1 MSGISGNL
9 RLLAKRLVIWSCIAS
24 LTVQGVALQA
34 VAAPGN
40 STAEFVRMLRAGQPY
55 LRSAFDKEKLL
66 DALDYDAEQ
75 IVDFVSDEVAFQ
87 PYRGVL
93 RGVRGTLEGRSGN
106 SHDQALTLA
115 SMLKDAGFDAQ
126 ILVGELSADQVSE
139 LVRSMAMPE
148 YPEERQR
155 ASYPAEIE
163 RLLEEVRSQGVQVSE
178 LISETLSIAEE
189 LSHILRE
196 SSARS
201 TNRKVLTQ
209 TEESGQEY
217 RWVRYR
223 LGVADPWREV
233 HPAYRAAADWQLKFT
248 TIEHDQVDS
257 SSLQTVGIEL
267 WVEDTD
273 GTRHQVS
280 GSWSAPAANLGG
292 RPLSIEIAS
301 DAILKPGLWTQPDE
315 LIDESQYF
323 FVQIDG
329 TIPQDALVFD
339 LYGNVYPEA
348 AIAGL
353 NSLFATID
361 QKGRK
366 AVTALN
372 SIGADLHGRQG
383 PQSQGK
389 QLAKVWLSFK
399 LGNSEGFERIVQ
411 RTLFRGRALDN
422 KRSAAASLLQRW
434 EVDIATTAAMPQ
446 VYRYAETDRLISSIE
461 KLERFYEYLAK
472 NKKASEAEII
482 ERLSDFVADPALS
495 RLAMLRS
502 LFEQFDWPHDVI
514 SFIHEP
520 NILAIRHGLTF
531 KDGLWHVYELTD
543 IVSNSRLS
551 FRLEQGTPFLAPD
564 ASLMRGVWETRAEA
578 FGLLSQPAAVRSIAA
593 YEVLANRAELHYEG
607 SDDGA
612 SIRLIAS
619 DGSAWWQID
628 EATGSTVGMMESS
641 HGLGG
646 SEVTEYALF
655 TIITGAVSLAFFM
668 VGSAVC
674 MTGGGEFVCCVV
686 TSASIVLVG
695 VAVAWSVGLVAAAI
709 GIGWGAGATASLFAD
724 IALSQAPVQCRAK

>member
-1 MSGISGNL
+1 MSGIAGSL
-9 RLLAKRLVIWSCIAS
+9 RLSSKRLVIWSCIAS

-40 STAEFVRMLRAGQPY
+40 GTAEFVRLLRAEQPD
-55 LRSAFDKEKLL
+55 LRSAFDKDKLL

-75 IVDFVSDEVAFQ
+75 IVDFVSNEVAFQ

-115 SMLKDAGFDAQ
+115 SMLRDAGFDAQ
-126 ILVGELSADQVSE
+126 ILVGELSSDQASE
-139 LVRSMAMPE
+139 LARNMAMPE
-148 YPEERQR
+148 HPEERQR
-155 ASYPAEIE
+155 PRYTAEIE
-163 RLLEEVRSQGVQVSE
+163 KLLQDVRSQGTPVSE
-178 LISETLSIAEE
+178 LISETQSIAEE

-196 SSARS
+196 SSARPTIS
-201 TNRKVLTQ
+201 KVLKEM
-209 TEESGQEY
+209 EESGQKY

-223 LGVADPWREV
+223 LGAAEPWREV

-248 TIEHDQVDS
+248 AIENDQIDP

-267 WVEDTD
+267 WIEDTD

-280 GSWSAPAANLGG
+280 GSWSAPAANLWG
-292 RPLSIEIAS
+292 RPLSIELAS
-301 DAILKPGLWTQPDE
+301 NAILKPALWTQPDQ
-315 LIDESQYF
+315 LIDESHYF

-329 TIPQDALVFD
+329 AIPQDALVFD
-339 LYGNVYPEA
+339 LYGNVYPGA

-372 SIGADLHGRQG
+372 SIGADLHGVQG
-383 PQSQGK
+383 AQSQGK

-399 LGNSEGFERIVQ
+399 LGTQEGSEKVVH
-411 RTLFRGRALDN
+411 RTLFRGRALDD
-422 KRSAAASLLQRW
+422 KRNAAASLLQRW

-461 KLERFYEYLAK
+461 KLERFYEFLAK
-472 NKKASEAEII
+472 NKKASEGDII
-482 ERLSDFVADPALS
+482 ERLSDFATDPTLS

-502 LFEQFDWPHDVI
+502 LFEKFQWPPDVI

-520 NILAIRHGLTF
+520 NILAIRHGLSF
-531 KDGLWHVYELTD
+531 KDGLWHSYELTD
-543 IVSNSRLS
+543 IVSNGRLS
-551 FRLEQGTPFLAPD
+551 FRLEHGALLLAAD

-578 FGLLSQPAAVRSIAA
+578 FGVVSQPAAVRSIAA
-593 YEVLANRAELHYEG
+593 YEVLVNRAELHYEV

-612 SIRLIAS
+612 SIRLTAA
-619 DGSAWWQID
+619 DGSAWWEID

-646 SEVTEYALF
+646 SEVTEYTLF
-655 TIITGAVSLAFFM
+655 TIFTAAMSVAFFM
-668 VGSAVC
+668 VGSSVC
-674 MTGGGEFVCCVV
+674 VTGGGEFVCCVV
-686 TSASIVLVG
+686 TNASIALVG
-695 VAVAWSVGLVAAAI
+695 VAIAWSVGLVAAAI
-709 GIGWGAGATASLFAD
+709 GIGWGAGIGASVFAD
-724 IALSQAPVQCRAK
+724 LALTQAPVQCGAT